1 MHMELYLA
9 QKLTVAR
16 IGDLRA
22 ASARAVLLGT
32 ARPRRRGIRAA
43 FGEALIRAGRG
54 MLRDQTTGCPARRR
68 DASAGR

>member
-1 MHMELYLA
+1 MHMNLYLA
-9 QKLTVAR
+9 QKLAEAP
-16 IGDLRA
+16 IGDLRVA
-22 ASARAVLLGT
+22 RARAVSLAA

-54 MLRDQTTGCPARRR
+54 MLRDQSTGCPPRRR

>member
-1 MHMELYLA
+1 MHMNLYLA
-9 QKLTVAR
+9 QKLTEAR

-43 FGEALIRAGRG
+43 SVEALIRVGWG
-54 MLRDQTTGCPARRR
+54 MLRDQTTGCPPRRR